1 MPTLRTPL
9 SRSTVW
15 TSGKVTKRPPS
26 NGQHFRTGSSESRTS
41 SPVRTTCWH
50 APRPR
55 RFRGSQRDIRSSSG
69 SMRSLS
75 DNDVFG
81 AVSSENRLSI
91 RRVRSSRLSTPS
103 ARAIRRSEPIMFV
116 RTGKDVPVRSN
127 SSARPPPG
135 RFDSRSVNS
144 AISSTGSTSAATLTS
159 SPARSSAA
167 TYSQRFL
174 YTTRYVHF
182 SRIAIQG
189 RNTPPHTTLF
199 PARARPSYAPPECA
213 SRQTVPRQPH
223 ARQATTGRP
232 ASERNARAFFP
243 DRLRSV
249 RHRRSGK
256 TDTQRRSYDP
266 SDALRLSASGRKS
279 RYSYPCASYSRENDS
294 KRLRKSG

>member
-1 MPTLRTPL
+1 
-9 SRSTVW
+9 
-15 TSGKVTKRPPS
+15 
-26 NGQHFRTGSSESRTS
+26 
-41 SPVRTTCWH
+41 
-50 APRPR
+50 
-55 RFRGSQRDIRSSSG
+55 
-69 SMRSLS
+69 MRSLS

-127 SSARPPPG
+127 SSARPPLG

-199 PARARPSYAPPECA
+199 PARARPSGGTAKQRPLSE
-213 SRQTVPRQPH
+213 SRPARVTLRRNAHPGKPFPDSLTHDRRRPDDRPH
-223 ARQATTGRP
+223 A
-232 ASERNARAFFP
+232 AR
-243 DRLRSV
+243 
-249 RHRRSGK
+249 
-256 TDTQRRSYDP
+256 
-266 SDALRLSASGRKS
+266 
-279 RYSYPCASYSRENDS
+279 
-294 KRLRKSG
+294 

>member
-1 MPTLRTPL
+1 
-9 SRSTVW
+9 
-15 TSGKVTKRPPS
+15 
-26 NGQHFRTGSSESRTS
+26 
-41 SPVRTTCWH
+41 
-50 APRPR
+50 
-55 RFRGSQRDIRSSSG
+55 
-69 SMRSLS
+69 MRSLS

-81 AVSSENRLSI
+81 AVSSENRFSI

-167 TYSQRFL
+167 TYSQRLL
-174 YTTRYVHF
+174 YTTRYVYF
-182 SRIAIQG
+182 SRIVSKGPKSPPYTSLISRSCPPERRDGQTAPAI
-189 RNTPPHTTLF
+189 RKP
-199 PARARPSYAPPECA
+199 ARPSYAPPECA

-232 ASERNARAFFP
+232 ASERNARASFP

-256 TDTQRRSYDP
+256 TDRQRRSYDP
-266 SDALRLSASGRKS
+266 SDAFRLSASGRKS
-279 RYSYPCASYSRENDS
+279 RYS
-294 KRLRKSG
+294 